1 LTTLGLL
8 VPYAVLTLDDS
19 VSKVNRQ
26 YDINMLM
33 TDQDIL
39 LAYRDVITEDTVH
52 QLLDISELKL
62 TMNGEEKKLRKR
74 VFNVLVECL
83 QNVVNHSYQGEQDNA
98 SILLISRTPGAIIV
112 HTGNMV
118 GNTDIS
124 RFEERVSK
132 VNELRAANVR
142 EAYNEQLSDA
152 EFSTKG
158 GAGLG
163 LLDMYRRSGNPIDYA
178 IKKID
183 EGKSFLSI
191 SVSIGRDQ

>member
-1 LTTLGLL
+1 MFM
-8 VPYAVLTLDDS
+8 S
-19 VSKVNRQ
+19 N
-26 YDINMLM
+26 
-33 TDQDIL
+33 QDIL
-39 LAYRDVITEDTVH
+39 LAYRDVITEDTVQ
-52 QLLDISELKL
+52 QLLDISELKM

-83 QNVVNHSYQGEQDNA
+83 QNVVNHSYQGESNNA
-98 SILLISRTPGAIIV
+98 SIVLISRTPGAIIV

-118 GNTDIS
+118 DNVDVS
-124 RFEERVSK
+124 KFEERVGR
-132 VNELRAANVR
+132 VNELKATSVR
-142 EAYNEQLSDA
+142 EAYNEQLTDA
-152 EFSTKG
+152 QFSVKG

-191 SVSIGRDQ
+191 SVRIGIDQ

>member
-1 LTTLGLL
+1 
-8 VPYAVLTLDDS
+8 VN
-19 VSKVNRQ
+19 KVNQQ
-26 YDINMLM
+26 YDINLFMS
-33 TDQDIL
+33 DQDIL
-39 LAYRDVITEDTVH
+39 LAYRDVITEETV
-52 QLLDISELKL
+52 QKLLDISEMKM
-62 TMNGEEKKLRKR
+62 TMNGEEKRLRKR

-118 GNTDIS
+118 DNTDIS
-124 RFEERVSK
+124 RFENRVAK
-132 VNELRAANVR
+132 VNELRASTVR
-142 EAYNEQLSDA
+142 EAYNEQLSEA
-152 EFSTKG
+152 EFSAKG

-178 IKKID
+178 IRKID
-183 EGKSFLSI
+183 AGKSFLSI

>member
-1 LTTLGLL
+1 
-8 VPYAVLTLDDS
+8 
-19 VSKVNRQ
+19 VNQQ

-52 QLLDISELKL
+52 QILNISELKL

-83 QNVVNHSYQGEQDNA
+83 QNIVNHSFKDEEEQA
-98 SILLISRTPGAIIV
+98 SILLINRTPQAIIV
-112 HTGNMV
+112 RTGNMV
-118 GNTDIS
+118 DNDDIS
-124 RFEERVSK
+124 EFEDRVSK
-132 VNELRAANVR
+132 VNKLVTESVR
-142 EAYNEQLSDA
+142 SAYNAQLSLA
-152 EFSTKG
+152 EFSAKG

-178 IKKID
+178 IQRID
-183 EGKSFLSI
+183 ERKSFLSI
-191 SVSIGRDQ
+191 SVSVGRDQ